1 MYSRIDF
8 SGKTDEEVCLRIKDG
23 HTEGIDYLLNKYKG
37 IVRKKAHSF
46 YLMGGDRD
54 DLIQEGMIGLM
65 RAVHTFDPEREK
77 SFAAFAEL
85 CISRQIYS
93 AVRASQRKKHQPL
106 NSYVSLYQQEDD
118 DENAPALVDILA
130 QTDQGP
136 EDSYFLKES
145 NLHLLTELR
154 GVLSP
159 LERKVLDLF
168 MDGMGYAQ
176 IAEQLNKDEKSVD
189 NALQR
194 IRGKAYKLT
203 HISPGDS

>member
-1 MYSRIDF
+1 MDNYMDF
-8 SGKTDEEVCLRIKDG
+8 NGMTDEEICRHIKMG

-37 IVRKKAHSF
+37 SVRKKAHSF

-65 RAVHTFDPEREK
+65 RAVHNFDPERER
-77 SFAAFAEL
+77 SFAVFAEL
-85 CISRQIYS
+85 CISRRIYS

-130 QTDQGP
+130 QTEQGP

-145 NLHLLTELR
+145 NMRLLSELR

-168 MDGMGYAQ
+168 MDGTSYAQ

-194 IRGKAYKLT
+194 IRTKAYRLT